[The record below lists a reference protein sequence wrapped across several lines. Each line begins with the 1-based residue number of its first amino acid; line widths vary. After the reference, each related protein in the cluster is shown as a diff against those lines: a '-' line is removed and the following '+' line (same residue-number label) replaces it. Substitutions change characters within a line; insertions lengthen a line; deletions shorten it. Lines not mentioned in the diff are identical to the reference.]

1 MLELRKVFLVSI
13 RHKIHLFEVTA
24 LFKSETT
31 YQPEKTLM
39 TITHDMRICQSD
51 YPMDWYPEAFIPY
64 AEEYQALPD
73 RQLTTVLKWMTPY
86 MKKAQDHFGDQ
97 LLLLAHYYMG
107 GDIVRLI
114 EQFGG
119 KIGDSYQ
126 LALMAANHP
135 EKSVIIESAVHFM
148 AESISILAHEHQHV
162 YITNPKSGCTMEML
176 AKDFMVEP
184 AFLDLNQR
192 YGQDNIL
199 PVCYMNTSGR
209 VKAMTGAQGGAVC
222 TSSNVKKIFQW
233 AQKQQ
238 KKILFIPDQHMGE
251 NVAYWLGIKHIAY
264 WPGGTAGAQYS
275 LSAQDAATLERF
287 DKAELILFSSH
298 CAVHTVYQP
307 EQCDYWHS
315 QGYTTIV
322 HPECRN
328 DVIRVAQH
336 AGSTAFIWDYVVH
349 DRAGTKRYAIGT
361 ENHMVENLKQHCKQ
375 LSIEVV
381 NLAEAPSDS
390 EKKGVGCGCATM
402 SRNDPPHLVALL
414 DLLRLGKKLDYSEV
428 KAGDVVN
435 EFTGLR
441 HRLQHND
448 QQWVIDNA
456 KRALQKM
463 IDITEDRV

>member
-1 MLELRKVFLVSI
+1 M
-13 RHKIHLFEVTA
+13 
-24 LFKSETT
+24 FKNSTIYTPETT
-31 YQPEKTLM
+31 LM
-39 TITHDMRICQSD
+39 RISNDMSICQSD
-51 YPMDWYPEAFIPY
+51 YPIDWYQEEFIPY
-64 AEEYQALPD
+64 AQEYQALPD
-73 RQLTTVLKWMTPY
+73 RKLTTVLEWMKPY

-107 GDIVRLI
+107 GDIVRLV

-119 KIGDSYQ
+119 LIGDSYQ
-126 LALMAANHP
+126 LALMAAEHP

-148 AESISILAHEHQHV
+148 AESISILANKHQQV

-184 AFLDLNQR
+184 AFLDLNER
-192 YGQDNIL
+192 YGAENIL

-233 AQKQQ
+233 AQKQN

-251 NVAYWLGIKHIAY
+251 NVAYWLGIKNLAY

-275 LSAQDAATLERF
+275 LAAQDQKTLKQF
-287 DKAELILFSSH
+287 DDAELILFASQ
-298 CAVHTVYQP
+298 CAVHTLYQP
-307 EQCDYWHS
+307 EMCDYWHS
-315 QGYTTIV
+315 KGYTTIV

-328 DVIRVAQH
+328 SVIRVAQH

-349 DRAGTKRYAIGT
+349 DRANTKKYAIGT
-361 ENHMVENLKQHCKQ
+361 ENHMVENLKQYCKGIG
-375 LSIEVV
+375 IEVV
-381 NLAEAPSDS
+381 NLAEVPKTDN
-390 EKKGVGCGCATM
+390 EKGIGCGCATM
-402 SRNDPPHLVALL
+402 SRNDPPHLVALV
-414 DLLRLGKKLDYSEV
+414 DLLRQGKAMPYNEV

-435 EFTGLR
+435 EFTGSR
-441 HRLQHND
+441 NRLPVND

-456 KRALQKM
+456 KKSLQMM
-463 IDITEDRV
+463 IDITEDRI

>member
-1 MLELRKVFLVSI
+1 MFNS
-13 RHKIHLFEVTA
+13 
-24 LFKSETT
+24 STT
-31 YQPEKTLM
+31 YQPEATLM
-39 TITHDMRICQSD
+39 HIRNDMSICQSD
-51 YPMDWYPEAFIPY
+51 YPIDWYQEEFIPY
-64 AEEYQALPD
+64 AQEYQALPD
-73 RQLTTVLKWMTPY
+73 RKLTTVLAWMKPY
-86 MKKAQDHFGDQ
+86 LKKAQDHFGDQ

-107 GDIVRLI
+107 GDIVRLV

-148 AESISILAHEHQHV
+148 AESISILAHKNQQV

-184 AFLDLNQR
+184 AFLDLNER
-192 YGQDNIL
+192 YGAENIL

-233 AQKQQ
+233 AQKQN

-251 NVAYWLGIKHIAY
+251 NVAYWLGIKNLAY
-264 WPGGTAGAQYS
+264 WPGGTAGSHYS
-275 LSAQDAATLERF
+275 LPEQDKKTLEQF
-287 DKAELILFSSH
+287 DKAELILFSSQ

-307 EQCDYWHS
+307 EMCDYWHS
-315 QGYTTIV
+315 KQYTTIV

-328 DVIRVAQH
+328 EVIQVAQH
-336 AGSTAFIWDYVVH
+336 SGSTAFIWDYVVN
-349 DRAGTKRYAIGT
+349 DKAGTKQYAIGT
-361 ENHMVENLKQHCKQ
+361 ENHMVENLKQHCNALGIK
-375 LSIEVV
+375 VV
-381 NLAEAPSDS
+381 NLAEAPKNDE
-390 EKKGVGCGCATM
+390 EKGIGCGCATM
-402 SRNDPPHLVALL
+402 SRNDPPHLVALV
-414 DLLRLGKKLDYSEV
+414 DLLRQGKVLPYNEV

-435 EFTGLR
+435 EFTGIR
-441 HRLQHND
+441 NRLPVND

-456 KRALQKM
+456 KKSLEMM
-463 IDITEDRV
+463 INITEDRI

>member
-1 MLELRKVFLVSI
+1 MSI
-13 RHKIHLFEVTA
+13 TN
-24 LFKSETT
+24 
-31 YQPEKTLM
+31 
-39 TITHDMRICQSD
+39 DMSICQSD
-51 YPMDWYPEAFIPY
+51 YPLDWYPTDFIPY
-64 AEEYQALPD
+64 AEEYMALPD
-73 RQLTTVLKWMTPY
+73 RKLTTVLAWMTPY
-86 MKKAQDHFGDQ
+86 VKKAQDHFGDE

-148 AESISILAHEHQHV
+148 AESISILANPSQQV

-184 AFLDLNQR
+184 AFLDLNAR
-192 YGQDNIL
+192 YGAENIL

-233 AQKQQ
+233 AQKQK

-251 NVAYWLGIKHIAY
+251 NVAYWLGIEKIAY

-275 LSAQDAATLERF
+275 LNAQEKKTLTTF
-287 DKAELILFSSH
+287 DQAELILFASQ
-298 CAVHTVYQP
+298 CAVHTVYEP
-307 EQCDYWHS
+307 EMCEYWHS
-315 QGYTTIV
+315 QNHTTIV

-328 DVIRVAQH
+328 DVIRVAQQ
-336 AGSTAFIWDYVVH
+336 AGSTAFIWDYVVN
-349 DRAGTKRYAIGT
+349 DRAGTKKYAIGT
-361 ENHMVENLKQHCKQ
+361 ENHMVANLKEHCKP
-375 LSIEVV
+375 LGITVV
-381 NLAEAPSDS
+381 NLAEAPNTTG
-390 EKKGVGCGCATM
+390 KTGVGCGCATM

-414 DLLRLGKKLDYSEV
+414 DLLRQGQTMPYHDV
-428 KAGDVVN
+428 KSGDVVN
-435 EFTGLR
+435 EFTGTR
-441 HRLQHND
+441 HRLPIKD
-448 QQWVIDNA
+448 QNWVIDNA
-456 KRALQKM
+456 KRALQMM
-463 IDITEDRV
+463 IDITENKL